1 MVIEMEYKPRKTVLF
16 EKVYGVNIENI
27 STTKEVDE
35 IIERKTGRKLRVVNV
50 EMFPI
55 RSYDID
61 EMVDEAL
68 RE

>member
-1 MVIEMEYKPRKTVLF
+1 MEYKPRKTVLF